1 MEAKSPP
8 EADRWLLALC
18 MLLGVLALGAA
29 LQVNYGALHPKAL
42 AYLSIAL
49 LLCLVGVLAPSPARL
64 AKLGELPLIILASLG
79 LLFQLTQLLTTRP
92 GIYLLPLERI
102 AFAPY
107 FLGLLLALLL
117 ACTLFWQPPWL
128 VKVRLPFL
136 LLAFLTIGVWMIRV
150 SPNPHI
156 DVFIFQKES
165 VLALFSGQN
174 PYAMTY
180 PDIYYPLELYGPG
193 LSVDGRLTFG
203 FPYPPL
209 SLLLAIPGQLL
220 GGDYRYSQLAA
231 MALSAWFMA
240 KARPGPFGTAL
251 AALFLFTPRI
261 FFVLEQGW
269 TEPYIVMLL
278 AAVIYFA
285 IRRPAWLPVALGLFL
300 AIKQYMVF
308 GLPLAYLL
316 LPQPLPPWKALRR
329 FGLLTLGTALLVSL
343 PLAIWDLPA
352 FWKDVVVLQ
361 LWQPFRPDALS
372 YLAWFA
378 QGSAGARLPTA
389 LAFIAA
395 FIALGLALWRAPR
408 TPAGFAAGVALVYIA
423 FFAFNKQAFCNYYF
437 FVLGAMACAAAATR
451 LSPAAAAPPAGEQLG

>member
-1 MEAKSPP
+1 VAAP
-8 EADRWLLALC
+8 
-18 MLLGVLALGAA
+18 GVPAA
-29 LQVNYGALHPKAL
+29 PV
-42 AYLSIAL
+42 
-49 LLCLVGVLAPSPARL
+49 ARL
-64 AKLGELPLIILASLG
+64 AKLGELPLLLLASLG
-79 LLFQLTQLLTTRP
+79 LIFQVSQLLTTRP
-92 GIYLLPLERI
+92 GIYIMPIERT

-107 FLGLLLALLL
+107 FLGLLLALVL

-128 VKVRLPFL
+128 VKARLPL
-136 LLAFLTIGVWMIRV
+136 LILAFLLIGIWMIRV

-193 LSVDGRLTFG
+193 LSVNGRLTFG

-209 SLLLAIPGQLL
+209 SLLLAIPGQVLA
-220 GGDYRYSQLAA
+220 GDYRYSQVFA
-231 MALSAWFMA
+231 MALSTWLMGRT
-240 KARPGPFGTAL
+240 RPGQLGTAA
-251 AALFLFTPRI
+251 AALYLFTPRA

-269 TEPYIVMLL
+269 TEPYIVLLL
-278 AAVIYFA
+278 AATVYA
-285 IRRPAWLPVALGLFL
+285 AHRRPGWLPYALGLFL

-308 GLPLAYLL
+308 VAPLAYLL

-329 FGLLTLGTALLVSL
+329 FGLLTLGTVLLVSL
-343 PLAIWDLPA
+343 PLALWDLPA

-378 QGSAGARLPTA
+378 QAYAIRLPTA
-389 LAFIAA
+389 LAFVAA
-395 FIALGLALWRAPR
+395 FLALGLALWRAPR
-408 TPAGFAAGVALVYIA
+408 TPAGFAAGVALVYLC
-423 FFAFNKQAFCNYYF
+423 FFAFNKQAFCNYYS
-437 FVLGAMACAAAATR
+437 FVIGATFCAAAATTLR
-451 LSPAAAAPPAGEQLG
+451 TDQT